1 MEEPFTKGYQIP
13 CLEIGIEQPKESSCA
28 LKESKGEEIH
38 EQVSGR
44 AQHCHWRAD
53 KTCRDSRSTVQ
64 VEKEQC

>member
-38 EQVSGR
+38 EQVSGGFGGFVI
-44 AQHCHWRAD
+44 
-53 KTCRDSRSTVQ
+53 RDVTFNSVI
-64 VEKEQC
+64 